1 MRSRFWISLFGIW
14 ILLFG
19 ISGAATVDELK
30 ESIQER
36 EGQISEI
43 EAEIE
48 EYQRQI
54 DVKVAEVGTLKNEI
68 LRLEALLKK
77 LNAEIRLTQSKIQ
90 ASQLTLEKL
99 NIEIGDKSEEIEEQK
114 EALGEILRSIYE
126 SESESLVE
134 ILLKHRALSDFFGNL
149 RQIENLEAAVGKDLE
164 VLKTLKKE
172 LEEREAQ
179 ELAAKKKLDD
189 LSLEL
194 KDRRAIEE
202 AGRQNKNQLLK
213 ITKNKEAEYQKLLRE
228 REKQRA
234 SIIEEIRE
242 IEDELRLLIDP
253 SSLPAPRPGVLAWP
267 LAAPKITQ
275 GFGRTDFALNT
286 DVYGEKNHNGI
297 DLKASIGTPILSAED
312 GVVKAAGN
320 SDLICPGG
328 SYGKWILI
336 EHPNRL
342 ATLYAHLSH
351 IRILTDS
358 NVARGDIIGYS
369 GDPGYTTGPHLHFTV
384 YDART
389 VQIKPSRVC
398 GLLPYG
404 GYLDPMVY
412 L

>member
-1 MRSRFWISLFGIW
+1 MRLRFWISLFGIW
-14 ILLFG
+14 ILSFG
-19 ISGAATVDELK
+19 ISGAATIDELRQTI
-30 ESIQER
+30 EGR
-36 EGQISEI
+36 ENQIKEI

-54 DVKVAEVGTLKNEI
+54 DAKVVEADTLKNEI
-68 LRLEALLKK
+68 SRLETLLKR

-90 ASQLTLEKL
+90 ASELTLEKL
-99 NIEIGDKSEEIEEQK
+99 TIEIGDKSEEIEEQK
-114 EALGEILRSIYE
+114 AALGEILRSIYE

-134 ILLKHRALSDFFGNL
+134 ILLKHRALSDFFGAL
-149 RQIENLEAAVGKDLE
+149 RQIENLEEAVQKDLE
-164 VLKTLKKE
+164 ILKTLKKE

-179 ELAAKKKLDD
+179 ELAVKKKLTD
-189 LSLEL
+189 LSSEL

-202 AGRQNKNQLLK
+202 TGRQNKNQLLK

-228 REKQRA
+228 REKQR
-234 SIIEEIRE
+234 SLIIEDIRK

-253 SSLPAPRPGVLAWP
+253 SSLPAPRAGVLLWP
-267 LAAPKITQ
+267 VSSPKITQ
-275 GFGRTDFALNT
+275 EFGRTSFALNT
-286 DVYGEKNHNGI
+286 DVYGEKTHNGV
-297 DLKASIGTPILSAED
+297 DFRASIGTPILAAED
-312 GVVKAAGN
+312 GIVKATGN

-351 IRILTDS
+351 IRVAADG
-358 NVARGDIIGYS
+358 NVKRGDIIGYS
-369 GDPGYTTGPHLHFTV
+369 GDTGYTTGPHLHFTV

>member
-1 MRSRFWISLFGIW
+1 MRFGFWISLFVIW
-14 ILLFG
+14 VLSFG
-19 ISGAATVDELK
+19 FSRAATIEELK
-30 ESIQER
+30 STIEER
-36 EGQISEI
+36 EGQIKEI

-48 EYQRQI
+48 SYQRQI
-54 DVKVAEVGTLKNEI
+54 DAKVAESSTLKNEI
-68 LRLEALLKK
+68 SRLEALLKK

-99 NIEIGDKSEEIEEQK
+99 TIEIGNKSEEIEEQK
-114 EALGEILRSIYE
+114 AALGEILRSLYE

-134 ILLKHRALSDFFGNL
+134 ILLKHRALSDFFGAL
-149 RQIENLEAAVGKDLE
+149 RQIENLEKAVQEDLE
-164 VLKTLKKE
+164 ILKTLKKE

-179 ELAAKKKLDD
+179 ELAAKKKLVD
-189 LSLEL
+189 LSSEL

-202 AGRQNKNQLLK
+202 TGRQNRNQLLK

-228 REKQRA
+228 REKQR
-234 SIIEEIRE
+234 SLIIEDIRK

-267 LAAPKITQ
+267 LENPKITQ
-275 GFGRTDFALNT
+275 GFGRTDFAINT
-286 DVYGEKNHNGI
+286 DVYGEKSHNGI
-297 DLKASIGTPILSAED
+297 DLRASVGTPILSAQD
-312 GVVKAAGN
+312 GVVKATGN

-328 SYGKWILI
+328 SYGNWILI

-351 IRILTDS
+351 VRVSMDS
-358 NVARGDIIGYS
+358 NVLRGDVIGYS
-369 GDPGYTTGPHLHFTV
+369 GDTGYTTGPHLHFTV